1 MLHLPLSLF
10 SLIVG
15 RVRNCLSTVLL
26 YQTVSLKMDDESKH
40 DGIFK

>member
-1 MLHLPLSLF
+1 MLHLPFSPF

-26 YQTVSLKMDDESKH
+26 YQTVSLKMADESKQA
-40 DGIFK
+40 GIFK